1 VGDPFVPGPVAAN
14 PTCVAPSEVRT
25 TLNWF
30 NPCAYMAAPGRFG
43 TAPRSN
49 LIGPRFD
56 NLDISLL
63 REVPMP
69 GEARRLRLEVQVFN
83 VLNIAQYNLPVGNFD
98 SRNLSRIL
106 QATAGPPRQIQL
118 GVKYIF

>member
-1 VGDPFVPGPVAAN
+1 
-14 PTCVAPSEVRT
+14 VAPSEVGT

-49 LIGPRFD
+49 LMGPRFD
-56 NLDISLL
+56 NVDLSFL
-63 REVPMP
+63 REIVMN
-69 GEARRLRLEVQVFN
+69 GDARRLRLEVQVFN
-83 VLNIAQYNLPVGNFD
+83 LFNTAHYNLPVGNFD
-98 SRNLSRIL
+98 SRNFSRIL
-106 QATAGPPRQIQL
+106 QANAGPPRQVQL